1 MRGNPI
7 SFGVKPLYL
16 SVYTSKSEQK
26 PLQFGVSENKNIQK
40 DASTALTAEKALTEK
55 ANTKKVFK
63 GENPQTLGI
72 FGKTKKP
79 TLQNFVEKMLSASQ
93 QKQIQ
98 WTSIGTNLECTL
110 GGFPVRLAE
119 TFVSETRAQF
129 RLQVFPKGLFSSFK
143 SPLFNVD
150 IMSSDPIGQQVQQ
163 VHQLA
168 LKSLPELYDSNSGIN
183 KGLQVFDIGRS
194 RLALVYHSD
203 RNQAFLQAG
212 QQDVTF
218 FLKPKSYYY
227 GFQEV
232 QSDAPA
238 SNASASA
245 QTTAAGNLQP
255 TLAEGYFTPTGYT
268 PLVYRDA
275 QGNLIKQGLTLE
287 GLTQALNKA
296 GIEWTD
302 LVEKSDKLAAN
313 TLNIVG

>member
-1 MRGNPI
+1 MRGNPVL
-7 SFGVKPLYL
+7 FGAKPLYL
-16 SVYTSKSEQK
+16 PVFLRQDSLRFGASGDDNKQK
-26 PLQFGVSENKNIQK
+26 TTPSSL
-40 DASTALTAEKALTEK
+40 ATEKALTDK
-55 ANTKKVFK
+55 TVK

-79 TLQNFVEKMLSASQ
+79 TLQSFVEKMLSASQ
-93 QKQIQ
+93 QKQIR
-98 WTSIGTNLECTL
+98 WTAIGTNLECTL

-119 TFVSETRAQF
+119 TFLNESRAQF

-143 SPLFNVD
+143 SPMFNVD

-168 LKSLPELYDSNSGIN
+168 LKTLPELYDSNSGIN

-203 RNQAFLQAG
+203 RTQATQQSGQA
-212 QQDVTF
+212 DVTF
-218 FLKPKSYYY
+218 FLKSKSYYY

-238 SNASASA
+238 SNTRASA

-275 QGNLIKQGLTLE
+275 QGNLIKQGLTLD
-287 GLTQALNKA
+287 GVNSALNKA
-296 GIEWTD
+296 GIDWQD
-302 LVEKSDKLAAN
+302 LSEKAEKLAAK
-313 TLNIVG
+313 TLNTVV

>member
-1 MRGNPI
+1 VRGQPVLLVATAFGFRSMNSFSGQDRLRFAASNP
-7 SFGVKPLYL
+7 SGDDSAKP
-16 SVYTSKSEQK
+16 Q
-26 PLQFGVSENKNIQK
+26 I
-40 DASTALTAEKALTEK
+40 TATLKET
-55 ANTKKVFK
+55 K

-79 TLQNFVEKMLSASQ
+79 TLQAFVDKMLSASQ
-93 QKQIQ
+93 QKQIR
-98 WTSIGTNLECTL
+98 WTRIGTNLECTL

-119 TFVSETRAQF
+119 TFVTISENLAQF

-150 IMSSDPIGQQVQQ
+150 ILSSDPLGEQVRQ

-168 LKSLPELYDSNSGIN
+168 LKSLPELYDSNSGVN

-194 RLALVYHSD
+194 RLALVYHTD
-203 RNQAFLQAG
+203 RTQATQQAG
-212 QQDVTF
+212 QADVTF

-232 QSDAPA
+232 KSDAAA

-245 QTTAAGNLQP
+245 QTTASGNLQP
-255 TLAEGYFTPTGYT
+255 TLSEGYFTPTGYT

-275 QGNLIKQGLTLE
+275 QGNLIKQGLSLE
-287 GLTQALNKA
+287 GVSAALNKA
-296 GIEWTD
+296 GVDWQD
-302 LVEKSDKLAAN
+302 LLDKTEKLATK
-313 TLNIVG
+313 TLNTVG